1 MGHKDQHKK
10 YVTKLIHSFIIKC
23 CENVNTTAEL
33 SFKINFSGVMSCHY
47 HTMCM
52 YFTIYAKSP
61 ACPRAICLLVSL
73 QSPDEDD
80 PWVCSWPTLS
90 VFGVTR
96 AGSCHRSAL
105 LWRSIVTPAQ
115 PAATLALNWQ
125 VLLAEIT
132 QYSERKLLLKLTTLW
147 YWSFLISRNSSPDHF
162 SKNFTICSER
172 DIVTNSF

>member
-1 MGHKDQHKK
+1 MSQNWSTPSLSSVEKMSILLLNFHS
-10 YVTKLIHSFIIKC
+10 KLIL
-23 CENVNTTAEL
+23 AAL
-33 SFKINFSGVMSCHY
+33 CHV
-47 HTMCM
+47 TITQLCM

-90 VFGVTR
+90 VSEVTR
-96 AGSCHRSAL
+96 AGSGHRSAL